1 MSDTGAKAKIK
12 VKFKINVEYAFQ
24 IFLRLSHFMHIC
36 QTTPKYL
43 IAVPLMVKRQQPFSQ
58 RFIRHRHWHYGIS
71 TEATNVTNQ
80 SLTMTSI

>member
-43 IAVPLMVKRQQPFSQ
+43 IAVLVCSLFS
-58 RFIRHRHWHYGIS
+58 FDAIH
-71 TEATNVTNQ
+71 V
-80 SLTMTSI
+80 L

>member
-36 QTTPKYL
+36 QTTSKYL
-43 IAVPLMVKRQQPFSQ
+43 IAVLVSSLFS
-58 RFIRHRHWHYGIS
+58 FDAIH
-71 TEATNVTNQ
+71 V
-80 SLTMTSI
+80 L